1 MIRRLLLFMLL
12 LGVILPSGISCR
24 KEGDP
29 SPELTVSEKEIFLDF
44 PGEAVSFSLSSNVP
58 WTVDVRYPLGA
69 EEGWLVLPVTSGES
83 GDHLFEVRALENP
96 GHMRETRLAFAMEGV
111 SYVTYV
117 TVRQQGKMEWDL
129 TDQFDPYFAGFL
141 LKNYTQD
148 RSGITYGDAIRC
160 KQLSFGSQDQLPP
173 TFRGGHLLVNLES
186 MSFWECTGTAVDLGG
201 APQVKRVTIRDCSFE
216 SLDISRN
223 VELESLDVEDTA
235 IARIDASQNPHL
247 AGLSITGPHLNQ
259 DIEVVLGPGVRSFLV
274 ENRHLTVFDYQ
285 KATGLDWLHLRNCGV
300 SSLDLR
306 HTRLT
311 YFSCESNTINELLLP
326 ETIEQVRLLNSAGEI
341 PQLELGPAI
350 RFVDVRGAGIK
361 QILLKDAY
369 QLESFD
375 CIYNKLEGLDMSRA
389 VFPSTFNIHFNPGR
403 DGFFDLKVAPAD
415 YEEKAAEYKDYR
427 WSWDNGEVYVR
438 VTSS

>member
-274 ENRHLTVFDYQ
+274 ENRHL
-285 KATGLDWLHLRNCGV
+285 K
-300 SSLDLR
+300 
-306 HTRLT
+306 
-311 YFSCESNTINELLLP
+311 
-326 ETIEQVRLLNSAGEI
+326 
-341 PQLELGPAI
+341 
-350 RFVDVRGAGIK
+350 
-361 QILLKDAY
+361 
-369 QLESFD
+369 
-375 CIYNKLEGLDMSRA
+375 
-389 VFPSTFNIHFNPGR
+389 
-403 DGFFDLKVAPAD
+403 
-415 YEEKAAEYKDYR
+415 
-427 WSWDNGEVYVR
+427 
-438 VTSS
+438 

>member
-274 ENRHLTVFDYQ
+274 ENRHLKVFDYQ

-361 QILLKDAY
+361 QILLEDAY
-369 QLESFD
+369 ELESFD
-375 CIYNKLEGLDMSRA
+375 CMYHNLAGLDMSRA

>member
-173 TFRGGHLLVNLES
+173 TFRG
-186 MSFWECTGTAVDLGG
+186 
-201 APQVKRVTIRDCSFE
+201 
-216 SLDISRN
+216 
-223 VELESLDVEDTA
+223 
-235 IARIDASQNPHL
+235 
-247 AGLSITGPHLNQ
+247 
-259 DIEVVLGPGVRSFLV
+259 
-274 ENRHLTVFDYQ
+274 
-285 KATGLDWLHLRNCGV
+285 
-300 SSLDLR
+300 
-306 HTRLT
+306 
-311 YFSCESNTINELLLP
+311 
-326 ETIEQVRLLNSAGEI
+326 
-341 PQLELGPAI
+341 
-350 RFVDVRGAGIK
+350 
-361 QILLKDAY
+361 
-369 QLESFD
+369 
-375 CIYNKLEGLDMSRA
+375 
-389 VFPSTFNIHFNPGR
+389 
-403 DGFFDLKVAPAD
+403 
-415 YEEKAAEYKDYR
+415 
-427 WSWDNGEVYVR
+427 
-438 VTSS
+438 

>member
-274 ENRHLTVFDYQ
+274 ENRHLKVFDYQ

-369 QLESFD
+369 QR
-375 CIYNKLEGLDMSRA
+375 RA